1 MAARSAARST
11 GEKLG
16 FGVTDLMFISVA
28 VSELA
33 RNILLYARHGHVTI
47 KEVRKGELRGV
58 CITARDQGPG
68 IPDIEL
74 ALQDGYSTSGG
85 LGLGLPGVRRLMD
98 EFQIDSKVSRGTVV
112 KVTKWLHRR

>member
-1 MAARSAARST
+1 MAARAAARSM

-16 FGVTDLMFISVA
+16 FGVTDLMFITVS

-33 RNILLYARHGHVTI
+33 RNILLYAGRGRITI
-47 KEVRKGELRGV
+47 REVRKGEAQGV
-58 CITARDQGPG
+58 TITARDRGPG
-68 IPDIEL
+68 IPDVEL

-98 EFQIDSKVSRGTVV
+98 EFQIDSEVSRGTVV
-112 KVTKWLHRR
+112 RVTKWLRHP